1 MVTNEMK
8 MNELEMAA
16 GGGAMGGQYLG
27 RMGDDEGAGTRS
39 RTSEYV
45 NKGACGGAALGA
57 MVGGGIGG
65 LVAGPAAV
73 PFAGVV
79 TKFQSLGAD
88 IKKIY
93 LPDPTSIATTA

>member
-79 TKFQSLGAD
+79 GAGVGAGVGAAVGAATSV
-88 IKKIY
+88 IK
-93 LPDPTSIATTA
+93 